1 MKDWECP
8 RSVDEVFMKGRRVS
22 MKA

>member
-8 RSVDEVFMKGRRVS
+8 R
-22 MKA
+22 